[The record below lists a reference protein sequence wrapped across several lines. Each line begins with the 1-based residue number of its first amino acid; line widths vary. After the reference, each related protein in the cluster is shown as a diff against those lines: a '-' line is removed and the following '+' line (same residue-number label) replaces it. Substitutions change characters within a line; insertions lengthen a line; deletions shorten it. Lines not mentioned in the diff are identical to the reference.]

1 MKNNPATT
9 GIAGFYRERF
19 NADPYALMAYFE
31 REIDATAADVGIEWS
46 SVSGDINLAGGK
58 HRGKITPTE
67 KKFKNKVMV
76 WGDTKRADQGF
87 DFPFLTFN
95 NNVASIDPVTWSG
108 LDALWRLYKEQG
120 GQSPTDAKHQAWLKR
135 QAEQAREREAQR
147 AEREQREQQRAALI
161 QGEKNAY
168 ELAWHRGGEQAFSYW
183 HDKSE
188 SVRHD
193 RVTVIGDEDGSAPYL
208 VKKQVSDIAQAV
220 RLQRMRD
227 RLGEFTAVPL
237 QNVAGDFL
245 GLQRLY
251 TDKKLQGTGVRMDGA
266 HFIIGDIDSAK
277 RRYIVEGF
285 ATGASIFLA
294 EAIGGNDVAVI
305 VAFNAG
311 NLAKVARDF
320 QHVHPSWRLI
330 NGADNDRWTPA
341 GNAGVLAALEI
352 HRDMSHWAVLPNFD
366 SLIEEGIVDA
376 DAIYGHSA
384 QGKGPTDWNDYH
396 VLAGLEATRRA
407 LRSHD
412 VKLRGEAGW
421 FDYTLQRL
429 PHTGLGCEK
438 AALTAIAAGMML
450 VPIKFGTREVV
461 DAVLARL
468 PGGVPVSRF
477 KIKARAI
484 WLAKLKMAQARELRS
499 FSADAL
505 SRVNHLKMTGVR
517 GDHGNT
523 LLPEHLASLVD
534 SLEGFIIVRAPMGSG
549 KTEKLIAPLMQDA
562 PKAAYIAHRISLIG
576 DAAYRLNTQHYQQ
589 VCAAEMPDVSH
600 LACCV
605 NSLTNPKFYNTDGR
619 SWFTTCDTLCIDEAS
634 QVVRH
639 TTTGPVDSPVR
650 VMDALTDAMASS
662 RRVILCDADANDSVI
677 ELCEMAHPDK
687 PITVIEVEGVA
698 DHIRVDHSD
707 DESVWQH
714 ALDMIAKGRRVLIA
728 NDSAESAKK
737 LAAAVEAQAPD
748 ARVLLVHKDSKANPA
763 VEAFLDRPNNEAV
776 KYDVLIYSPAISS
789 GVSITTEHFQHH
801 VGIFSGN
808 TVSPSDAVQMLRRD
822 RTARH
827 YLVGIGHTTKQ
838 SVTDREALFRGLVAA
853 DVVACEYEE
862 TTDEILLRRHKTV
875 FDELYLSCRVSENKA
890 RNNFANTLLLMLY
903 ADGYQVHHKA
913 TDGDAVDESRKNR
926 KAAGEIVFSKRLNLL
941 QSVAT
946 PDEEAFAR
954 MNRQEIRSE
963 AEQAQVDR
971 YNIIHQLGVDDVA
984 EDHVKFFDDRGIA
997 KVVALE
1003 LLQAT
1008 EDKARDYDRAQRT
1021 ARVVLTKHRWKTPV
1035 HQFMVRVFETLGVD
1049 RYTGEGEFDTQQCRN
1064 VLALIRESSDSL
1076 DLYNAMRL
1084 GRYIDP
1090 RAKRQCA
1097 TTVVKSILER
1107 LGVSVLKRASNGKNL
1122 YRINGDDWMQV
1133 SDYVEQRA
1141 ARGVHSLETHESQT
1155 YHEPKRPLGDDQP
1168 QGSDTKAQ
1176 PAPQAASGV
1185 SDTLQL
1191 GGDTP
1196 DVKYHC
1202 QDLSLRERTLA
1213 TIARFKPAGVT
1224 VERLARALTP
1234 EVKNDIANSTDEGHI
1249 RWLLEYATRLLSRR
1263 HAVR

>member
-1 MKNNPATT
+1 MQSNAGTT
-9 GIAGFYRERF
+9 GLAGFYRDRF
-19 NADPYALMAYFE
+19 NSDPYALMAYFE
-31 REIDATAADVGIEWS
+31 REIDAAAASVGIEWS
-46 SVSGDINLAGGK
+46 SVSADINLGGGK
-58 HRGKITPTE
+58 YRGKITPTE
-67 KKFKNKVMV
+67 KKYKGKVMV

-87 DFPFLTFN
+87 DYPFLTFN
-95 NNVASIDPVTWSG
+95 NNVASIDAETWSG

-120 GQSPTDAKHQAWLKR
+120 GQSQADAKHDAWLER
-135 QAEQAREREAQR
+135 QRKKAAEREAQR
-147 AEREQREQQRAALI
+147 AERERRERYLAELI
-161 QGEKNAY
+161 QREKNAY
-168 ELAWHRGGEQAFSYW
+168 EMAWHRGGEHTFTYW
-183 HDKSE
+183 NDKAQREGHDT
-188 SVRHD
+188 
-193 RVTVIGDEDGSAPYL
+193 VTVIGEEDGSAPYL
-208 VKKQVSDIAQAV
+208 VKKGISDIAQVV

-227 RLGEFTAVPL
+227 RFGEFTAVPL
-237 QNVAGDFL
+237 YDVRGEFL

-251 TDKKLQGTGVRMDGA
+251 ADKKLQGTGVRMDGA
-266 HFIIGDIDSAK
+266 HFVIGDMETAK
-277 RRYIVEGF
+277 RRYAAEGF
-285 ATGASIFLA
+285 ATGASIYLA
-294 EAIGGNDVAVI
+294 EATGGDDAAVL

-311 NLAKVARDF
+311 NLPKVLHAYAY
-320 QHVHPSWRLI
+320 HHPGWRII

-341 GNAGVLAALEI
+341 GNAGVLTALEI
-352 HRDMSHWAVLPNFD
+352 HRDMAHWAVLPNFD
-366 SLIEEGIVDA
+366 HLIEAGIVDQA
-376 DAIYGHSA
+376 AIYQDSA
-384 QGKGPTDWNDYH
+384 KGKGPTDWNDYH
-396 VLAGLEATRRA
+396 LLAGLKETRRA
-407 LRSHD
+407 LRAREN
-412 VKLRGEAGW
+412 VLRAESAW
-421 FDYTLQRL
+421 FEYNLQRL

-438 AALTAIAAGMML
+438 PALTAIGAGMML
-450 VPIKFGTREVV
+450 VPIKYGTREVTE
-461 DAVLARL
+461 AVLERL
-468 PGGVPVSRF
+468 PNGVQVNRF
-477 KIKARAI
+477 KIKSRAV
-484 WLAKLKMAQARELRS
+484 WLAKLKMNQARELRS
-499 FSADAL
+499 FSEGAL
-505 SRVNHLKMTGVR
+505 SRVHHIKMKGVR

-523 LLPEHLASLVD
+523 LLPEHLGAFVD
-534 SLEGFIIVRAPMGSG
+534 SLEGFVIVRAPMGSG
-549 KTEKLIAPLMQDA
+549 KTEKLIAPLMQQA

-605 NSLTNPKFYNTDGR
+605 NSLTNPKFYNVDGR

-650 VMDALTDAMASS
+650 VMDALTDAMATS
-662 RRVILCDADANDSVI
+662 RRTILCDADANDSVI
-677 ELCEMAHPDK
+677 ELCEMANPDK
-687 PITVIEVEGVA
+687 PITVIEVDGVT

-714 ALDMIAKGRRVLIA
+714 ALDMIKLGRRVLVA

-737 LAAAVEAQAPD
+737 MAAAVEEHNPD
-748 ARVLLVHKDSKANPA
+748 AKVLLVHKDSKANPA
-763 VEAFLDRPNNEAV
+763 VEAFLDRPNAEAV

-853 DVVACEYEE
+853 DEVAFEYEE

-875 FDELYLSCRVSENKA
+875 FDELYLSCRISENKA

-903 ADGYQVHHKA
+903 ADGYQVNHQA
-913 TDGDAVDESRKNR
+913 TDHDAVEESRKTR
-926 KAAGEIVFSKRLNLL
+926 KKAGKIVFSKRLSLL
-941 QSVAT
+941 QSVET
-946 PDEEAFAR
+946 PDEETFAR
-954 MNRQEIRSE
+954 MSRQEIRSE

-971 YNIIHQLGVDDVA
+971 YNIVHQLGVDDVI
-984 EDHVKFFDDRGIA
+984 EEHVKFFDDRGIA

-1008 EDKARDYDRAQRT
+1008 QEQAREYDRVQRN

-1035 HQFMVRVFETLGVD
+1035 HQFMVRVFDILGLD
-1049 RYTGEGEFDTQQCRN
+1049 RYTGEGEFSTEQCRQ
-1064 VLALIRESSDSL
+1064 VLALIRESGDSL

-1090 RAKRQCA
+1090 KAKKVCA
-1097 TTVVKSILER
+1097 TTVTKSILER

-1122 YRINGDDWMQV
+1122 YRLNPEDWMQV
-1133 SDYVEQRA
+1133 SGYVEQRA
-1141 ARGVHSLETHESQT
+1141 ARGVHSLETHESAT
-1155 YHEPKRPLGDDQP
+1155 YHEPKRLASDDDQ
-1168 QGSDTKAQ
+1168 QGSDTLSQ
-1176 PAPQAASGV
+1176 PAPQAASGI

-1196 DVKYHC
+1196 NVKYHC
-1202 QDLSLRERTLA
+1202 EDLRLREGILA
-1213 TIARFKPAGVT
+1213 TIARFKPAGIT
-1224 VERLARALTP
+1224 VEKLARGLTA
-1234 EVKNDIANSTDEGHI
+1234 EIKQQLADCTDDEHI
-1249 RWLLEYATRLLSRR
+1249 RWLLEYATRLLSRQ

>member
-1 MKNNPATT
+1 MTRNPAAT
-9 GIAGFYRERF
+9 GLAGFYRERF
-19 NADPYALMAYFE
+19 NSDPYALMAYFE
-31 REIDATAADVGIEWS
+31 REIDALAAGVGIEWS
-46 SVSGDINLAGGK
+46 SISADINLGGGK
-58 HRGKITPTE
+58 YRGKITATE
-67 KKFKNKVMV
+67 KRFKNKVMV
-76 WGDTKRADQGF
+76 WGDTKRAEQGF

-95 NNVASIDPVTWSG
+95 NNVASIDPETWSG

-120 GQSPTDAKHQAWLKR
+120 GQSVGDAKHAAWLKR
-135 QAEQAREREAQR
+135 QADKAAEREARR
-147 AEREQREQQRAALI
+147 AERERHERHLAELI
-161 QGEKNAY
+161 TGEKNAY
-168 ELAWHRGGEQAFSYW
+168 EMAWFRGGEQRFGYW
-183 HDKSE
+183 SE
-188 SVRHD
+188 RAKAERHD
-193 RVTVIGDEDGSAPYL
+193 TVVALDDEDGSAPYL
-208 VKKQVSDIAQAV
+208 VKKGVGDIAQV
-220 RLQRMRD
+220 VQLKRMRD

-251 TDKKLQGTGVRMDGA
+251 ADKKLQGTGVKMDGA
-266 HFIIGDIDSAK
+266 HCVIGDLETAK
-277 RRYIVEGF
+277 RRYVVEGF

-294 EAIGGNDVAVI
+294 EATGGNDVAVI

-311 NLAKVARDF
+311 NLAKVCRDF
-320 QHVHPSWRLI
+320 QHHHPGWRLI

-352 HRDMSHWAVLPNFD
+352 HRDMGHWAVLPNFD
-366 SLIEEGIVDA
+366 TLIEEGVVEA
-376 DAIYGHSA
+376 SAIYAKSA

-396 VLAGLEATRRA
+396 LLAGLEATRKA
-407 LRSHD
+407 LRSHE
-412 VKLRGEAGW
+412 VKLRAEPAW

-438 AALTAIAAGMML
+438 AALSAIAAGMML

-461 DAVLARL
+461 DAVLERL
-468 PGGVPVSRF
+468 PGGVQVNRF
-477 KIKARAI
+477 KIKSRAV
-484 WLAKLKMAQARELRS
+484 WLAKIKMNQARELRS

-505 SRVNHLKMTGVR
+505 SRVNHLKVPGVR
-517 GDHGNT
+517 GEHGNT
-523 LLPEHLASLVD
+523 LLPEHLACLVD
-534 SLEGFIIVRAPMGSG
+534 SLEGFVIVRAPMGSG

-662 RRVILCDADANDSVI
+662 RRTILCDADANDSVI
-677 ELCEMAHPDK
+677 ELCEMANPDK
-687 PITVIEVEGVA
+687 PITVIEVDGTA

-714 ALDMIAKGRRVLIA
+714 ALELITKGRRVLVA

-737 LAAAVEAQAPD
+737 LAAAVEERNPD

-763 VEAFLDRPNNEAV
+763 VEAFLDRPNAEAT

-789 GVSITTEHFQHH
+789 GVSITVPHFEHHI
-801 VGIFSGN
+801 GIFSGN
-808 TVSPSDAVQMLRRD
+808 TVSPADAVQMLRRD

-827 YLVGIGHTTKQ
+827 YLVGIGHTNKQ

-903 ADGYQVHHKA
+903 ADGYQVHHMA
-913 TDGDAVDESRKNR
+913 TDQDAVDASRKNR
-926 KAAGEIVFSKRLNLL
+926 KKAGEIVFSKRLTLL
-941 QSVAT
+941 QSVDT
-946 PDEEAFAR
+946 PDEETFAR
-954 MNRQEIRSE
+954 MSRQEIRSE
-963 AEQAQVDR
+963 TEQAQVDR
-971 YNIIHQLGVDDVA
+971 YNIVHQLGVEEVT

-1008 EDKARDYDRAQRT
+1008 EDQAREYDRAQRN

-1035 HQFMVRVFETLGVD
+1035 HRFMVRAFDILGLD
-1049 RYTGEGEFDTQQCRN
+1049 RYTGEGEFNTDQCRQ
-1064 VLALIRESSDSL
+1064 VMALIRESDESL
-1076 DLYNAMRL
+1076 DMYNAMRL
-1084 GRYIDP
+1084 GRYIDAK
-1090 RAKRQCA
+1090 AKRVCA
-1097 TTVVKSILER
+1097 TTVTKSILER

-1122 YRINGDDWMQV
+1122 YRINPEDWQQV
-1133 SDYVEQRA
+1133 SAYVEQRA
-1141 ARGVHSLETHESQT
+1141 ARGVHSLETHESTT
-1155 YHEPKRPLGDDQP
+1155 YHEPKRRDDDQP
-1168 QGSDTKAQ
+1168 QTSDTSPQ
-1176 PAPQAASGV
+1176 PLNHACSGD

-1196 DVKYHC
+1196 TENYHC
-1202 QDLSLRERTLA
+1202 DISLRERTLA
-1213 TIARFKPAGVT
+1213 TIARFKPSGIT
-1224 VERLARALTP
+1224 VEQLAKVMTP
-1234 EVKNDIANSTDEGHI
+1234 QTLRIIGTCHDEGHAQWMI
-1249 RWLLEYATRLLSRR
+1249 EYTAGLLMR
-1263 HAVR
+1263 HYAVR